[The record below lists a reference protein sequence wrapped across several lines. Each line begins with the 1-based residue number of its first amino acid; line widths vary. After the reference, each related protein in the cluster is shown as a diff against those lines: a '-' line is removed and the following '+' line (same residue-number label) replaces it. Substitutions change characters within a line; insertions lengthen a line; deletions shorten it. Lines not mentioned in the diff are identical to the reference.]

1 MKKTYIGAFLIL
13 IALLVVLNVTNVF
26 SLKTLFSTKDKL
38 TASSLDVSQ
47 SFSDNDL
54 YQCGDTVDNDK
65 DGLIDYP
72 SDPGCTSVTDNDE
85 LNKPIT
91 VKDEV
96 MFLGGTTDGIT
107 SPNDVYTTSD
117 METWKLV
124 SANNP
129 SSPFSP
135 SYGPQTIYFNNKYW
149 IIGTC
154 CNQGIDNV
162 WNSSDGT
169 NWTLVN
175 SNPPFK
181 NYYETKNGYVRYGYR
196 PTVLG
201 NKIYVVGGTPEATT
215 AVMWSSTDGVSWTA
229 SNTPFTPRR
238 NATVTTNNG
247 KIYFMGGLNIPFGG
261 STSSVWAS
269 DGIRW
274 KEITTSA
281 PWGNNRLDPK
291 AISFNGKIYLFGG
304 QSYSGNGS
312 ASIWSSAEGTTW
324 DLVSNTFP
332 EPTQYF
338 FINRGLT
345 VLNGKIWIS
354 SSTNTSKNPNK
365 LWSSPDGVTWT
376 QSTSTPP
383 WSPRS
388 GFSFVPNK

>member
-13 IALLVVLNVTNVF
+13 VILLVVLNVTNVF
-26 SLKTLFSTKDKL
+26 SFKTIFSTKDKL

-47 SFSDNDL
+47 SFSGN
-54 YQCGDTVDNDK
+54 K
-65 DGLIDYP
+65 
-72 SDPGCTSVTDNDE
+72 E
-85 LNKPIT
+85 LDKPIPA
-91 VKDEV
+91 KEEV
-96 MFLGGTTDGIT
+96 LFLGGSTNGIT
-107 SPNDVYTTSD
+107 FPNDVYKTND
-117 METWKLV
+117 MGTWDLV

-129 SSPFSP
+129 NSSFSP
-135 SYGPQTIYFNNKYW
+135 GYGPQTIYFNNKYW

-154 CNQGIDNV
+154 CNQNGDNI
-162 WNSSDGT
+162 WNSSDGA

-181 NYYETKNGYVRYGYR
+181 NYYQTKTGYTYYGYR

-201 NKIYVVGGTPEATT
+201 DKMYVIGGHPNATM
-215 AVMWSSTDGVSWTA
+215 AVVWSSIDGINWIES
-229 SNTPFTPRR
+229 STPFTPRR
-238 NATVTTNNG
+238 NATITTNDG
-247 KIYFMGGLNIPFGG
+247 KMYFMGGINIPFGA

-269 DGIRW
+269 DDGSRW
-274 KEITTSA
+274 KELTKTA

-291 AISFNGKIYLFGG
+291 AISFDGKIYLFGG

-312 ASIWSSAEGTTW
+312 ASIWSSLDGTTW

-354 SSTNTSKNPNK
+354 SSTNTPNNPNK
-365 LWSSPDGVTWT
+365 LWSSSDAVTWI
-376 QSTSTPP
+376 QSLSTPP

-388 GFSFVPNK
+388 GFSFIPNK